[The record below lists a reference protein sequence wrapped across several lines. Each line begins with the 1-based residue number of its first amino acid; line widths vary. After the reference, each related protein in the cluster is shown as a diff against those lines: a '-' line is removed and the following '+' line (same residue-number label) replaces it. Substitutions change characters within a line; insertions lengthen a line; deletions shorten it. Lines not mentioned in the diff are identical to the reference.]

1 MSSDETMAID
11 LPDHGDMPLYRFLDR
26 ELSWLAFNQ
35 RVLELAEDKDMFLL
49 ERVNFLAIFA
59 SNLDEFFMVRM
70 ASLKSQ
76 VDAGI
81 TTLSDDGH
89 TPQQQIEAIQAALPK
104 LLEMQQ
110 NGELAQL
117 NADVAEQHEL
127 TERLKADMGSDSWL
141 SKNIRPMTLIAIL
154 IGYFT
159 FAGLSAAK
167 IDVNSEYVQLLGQ
180 WGMLIMSAY
189 FGGRTLEKIMD
200 KRNELKP

>member
-1 MSSDETMAID
+1 MFPLGAILD
-11 LPDHGDMPLYRFLDR
+11 IGSKLVDKFFPD
-26 ELSWLAFNQ
+26 
-35 RVLELAEDKDMFLL
+35 
-49 ERVNFLAIFA
+49 
-59 SNLDEFFMVRM
+59 
-70 ASLKSQ
+70 
-76 VDAGI
+76 
-81 TTLSDDGH
+81 
-89 TPQQQIEAIQAALPK
+89 PQQAEQAKLK

-110 NGELAQL
+110 TGELAQL

-167 IDVNSEYVQLLGQ
+167 IDVNESYVQLLGQ
-180 WGMLIMSAY
+180 WGMLIMSFY

-200 KRNELKP
+200 MQAKK